1 MYLLMISG
9 SAATGRAQLR
19 ESTTSGGR
27 DFESCQMQFSPL
39 RDGHDF
45 QVVPNA
51 ILSNC
56 HSERS
61 RIVRLRMIRRSR
73 GTCCRTLRKAE
84 QRFPDLDFG

>member
-1 MYLLMISG
+1 MYSLMMSG
-9 SAATGRAQLR
+9 SAATGRARLR
-19 ESTTSGGR
+19 ESTTLGG
-27 DFESCQMQFSPL
+27 
-39 RDGHDF
+39 HNF

-73 GTCCRTLRKAE
+73 ETCCKTLRKAE
-84 QRFPDLDFG
+84 PRFPDLDFV